1 MTNRRDFLKAGGVA
15 LGALAVGPEVLRAAP
30 PVGAP
35 STGALAG
42 YRPLPPVATDPA
54 TRELMMEAL
63 DAAKRAGAS
72 WADVRIGRNRNN
84 SVNTR
89 EQQVTNVLES
99 DTMGGGVRVL
109 VDGCW
114 GFAATQELTKAGV
127 GAAAQEATAIAK
139 ANRVA
144 MGRRVELAPAPSLGD
159 RTWRSSYTIDPFTVS
174 LEEKVGLLL
183 KANAEAMKAK
193 NVRFVTSGLS
203 FVKEER
209 NYANTDGSV
218 ITQDYVRSW
227 VTLAATAVSSDGF
240 AQRGPEVVQPMGRGW
255 EYVLEADVAGN
266 ALKWGE
272 EAAEK
277 LTAKSVDVG
286 RYDLILHPSQLF
298 LTIHES
304 LAHPT
309 ELDRAMGY
317 EANYAGTSFI
327 APPREVLGKLK
338 LGPESMNLV
347 GNRNEVGAL
356 ATIGYDDDGVQ
367 PDEFHIVKNGIFND
381 YQTTREQAPW
391 LDWWYTQNGQQ
402 PRSHGCSYAQSWADV
417 QFQRMPNV
425 SLMPGEQDLSWD
437 DMIAATDRGIA
448 MIGRSSYSIDQQRY
462 NAQFGAQLCYEIRG
476 GKIVGQLKDVAY
488 QMRTPDFWNAMDLIG
503 GKSAYEFGGTFNDGK
518 GQPSQANAVS
528 HGCPPVRFRNIN
540 VINTGRQL

>member
-1 MTNRRDFLKAGGVA
+1 MTNRRDFLKTGGVA
-15 LGALAVGPEVLRAAP
+15 LGALALGPELLR
-30 PVGAP
+30 
-35 STGALAG
+35 GALPPTASPITPAG

-63 DAAKRAGAS
+63 DAAKRAGAG

-89 EQQVTNVLES
+89 EQQVTNVVES
-99 DTMGGGVRVL
+99 DTMGCGVRVL

-114 GFAATQELTKAGV
+114 GFAATQTLTKAGV
-127 GAAAQEATAIAK
+127 GTAAQEAVAIAR

-159 RTWRSSYTIDPFTVS
+159 RTWRSAYTIDPFTVS

-183 KANAEAMKAK
+183 KANAEAMKART
-193 NVRFVTSGLS
+193 VRFVTSGLS

-227 VTLAATAVSSDGF
+227 VTLAATAVANGDF

-255 EYVLEADVAGN
+255 EYVLAADVAGN

-327 APPREVLGKLK
+327 APPREVLGSLK
-338 LGPESMNLV
+338 LGPEFMNLV
-347 GNRNEVGAL
+347 GNRNEEGAL
-356 ATIGYDDDGVQ
+356 ATIGYDDDGVE
-367 PDEFHIVKNGIFND
+367 PDTFHIVKNGVFND

-391 LDWWYTQNGQQ
+391 LDWWYTQQGR
-402 PRSHGCSYAQSWADV
+402 PLRSHGCSYAQSWADV

-425 SLMPGEQDLSWD
+425 SLQPGEQDLSWD
-437 DMIAATDRGIA
+437 DLIAATDRGIA
-448 MIGRSSYSIDQQRY
+448 MIGRASYSIDQQRY
-462 NAQFGAQLCYEIRG
+462 NAQFGAQLCYEIRN

-488 QMRTPDFWNAMDLIG
+488 QMRTPDFWNAMDMIG
-503 GKSAYEFGGTFNDGK
+503 GRSSYEFGGTFNDGK

-528 HGCPPVRFRNIN
+528 HGCPPVRIKNIN

>member
-1 MTNRRDFLKAGGVA
+1 MTNRRDFLKTGSVA
-15 LGALAVGPEVLRAAP
+15 LGALALGPERLRADD
-30 PVGAP
+30 VVRDR
-35 STGALAG
+35 LATRTG

-63 DAAKRAGAS
+63 DAARRAGAG

-89 EQQVTNVLES
+89 EQQVTNVIES
-99 DTMGGGVRVL
+99 DTMGCGVRVL

-114 GFAATQELTKAGV
+114 GFAATQELTKPGV
-127 GAAAQEATAIAK
+127 GSAAQEAVAIAR
-139 ANRVA
+139 ANRIA

-159 RTWRSSYTIDPFTVS
+159 RTWRSAYTIDPFTVS
-174 LEEKVGLLL
+174 LEEKVSLLL
-183 KANAEAMKAK
+183 KANAEAMKAR

-227 VTLAATAVSSDGF
+227 VTLAATAVSSAGF

-327 APPREVLGKLK
+327 APPRDVLGKLK
-338 LGPESMNLV
+338 LGPEHMNLV
-347 GNRNEVGAL
+347 GNRSEVGAL

-391 LDWWYTQNGQQ
+391 LDWWYTQNGQP

-425 SLMPGEQDLSWD
+425 SLQPGEQDLSWND
-437 DMIAATDRGIA
+437 LIAATDRGIA
-448 MIGRSSYSIDQQRY
+448 MIGRASYSIDQQRY
-462 NAQFGAQLCYEIRG
+462 NAQFGAQLCYEVRN

-503 GKSAYEFGGTFNDGK
+503 GKSSYEFGGTFNDGK

-540 VINTGRQL
+540 VINTGREL

>member
-1 MTNRRDFLKAGGVA
+1 MTNRRDFLKTGSVA
-15 LGALAVGPEVLRAAP
+15 LGALALGPERLRAD
-30 PVGAP
+30 GAVRDQ
-35 STGALAG
+35 LATRTG

-63 DAAKRAGAS
+63 DAARRAGAG

-89 EQQVTNVLES
+89 EQQVTNVIES
-99 DTMGGGVRVL
+99 DTMGCGVRVL

-114 GFAATQELTKAGV
+114 GFAATQELTKPGV
-127 GAAAQEATAIAK
+127 GSAAQEAVAIAR
-139 ANRVA
+139 ANRIA

-159 RTWRSSYTIDPFTVS
+159 RTWRSAYTIDPFTVS
-174 LEEKVGLLL
+174 LEEKVSLLL
-183 KANAEAMKAK
+183 KANAEAMKAR

-227 VTLAATAVSSDGF
+227 VTLAATAVSSASF

-327 APPREVLGKLK
+327 APPRDVLGKLK
-338 LGPESMNLV
+338 LGPEHMNLV
-347 GNRNEVGAL
+347 GNRSEVGAL

-391 LDWWYTQNGQQ
+391 LDWWYTQNGQP

-425 SLMPGEQDLSWD
+425 SLQPGEQDLSWND
-437 DMIAATDRGIA
+437 LIAATDRGIA
-448 MIGRSSYSIDQQRY
+448 MIGRASYSIDQQRY
-462 NAQFGAQLCYEIRG
+462 NAQFGAQLCYEVRN

-503 GKSAYEFGGTFNDGK
+503 GKSSYEFGGTFNDGK

-540 VINTGRQL
+540 VINTGREL

>member
-1 MTNRRDFLKAGGVA
+1 MSTRRDFLKTGGVA
-15 LGALAVGPEVLRAAP
+15 LGALAVGPDLLRAAEASAHRVVAP
-30 PVGAP
+30 P
-35 STGALAG
+35 TG

-54 TRELMMEAL
+54 TRALMMEAL
-63 DAAKRAGAS
+63 DAATRAGAS
-72 WADVRIGRNRNN
+72 YADVRIGRNRNN
-84 SVNTR
+84 AVNTR

-99 DTMGGGVRVL
+99 DTMGCGVRVL

-114 GFAATQELTKAGV
+114 GFAATQELTSDAV
-127 GAAAQEATAIAK
+127 GRAAQEAAAIAR

-183 KANAEAMKAK
+183 KANAEAMKAR

-209 NYANTDGSV
+209 NYANTEGSV

-266 ALKWGE
+266 ALGWGE

-277 LTAKSVDVG
+277 LSAKSVDVG

-327 APPREVLGKLK
+327 APPRDVLGKLK
-338 LGPESMNLV
+338 LGPEHMNLV
-347 GNRNEVGAL
+347 GNRSEEGAL

-391 LDWWYTQNGQQ
+391 LAWWYTQNGQ
-402 PRSHGCSYAQSWADV
+402 PLRSHGCSYAQSWADV

-425 SLMPGEQDLSWD
+425 SLQPGEQDLSWD
-437 DMIAATDRGIA
+437 DLIAATDRGIA

-503 GKSAYEFGGTFNDGK
+503 GTSSYEFGGTFNDGK

-528 HGCPPVRFRNIN
+528 HGCPPVRVRNQT
-540 VINTGRQL
+540 VINTGREL

>member
-1 MTNRRDFLKAGGVA
+1 MTNRRDFLKTGSVA
-15 LGALAVGPEVLRAAP
+15 LGALALGPERLRAD
-30 PVGAP
+30 GAVRDQ
-35 STGALAG
+35 LATRTG

-63 DAAKRAGAS
+63 DAARRAGAG

-89 EQQVTNVLES
+89 EQQVTNVIES
-99 DTMGGGVRVL
+99 DTMGCGVRVL

-114 GFAATQELTKAGV
+114 GFAATQELTKPGV
-127 GAAAQEATAIAK
+127 GSAAQEAVAIAR
-139 ANRVA
+139 ANRIA

-159 RTWRSSYTIDPFTVS
+159 RTWRSAYTIDPFTVS
-174 LEEKVGLLL
+174 LEEKVSLLL
-183 KANAEAMKAK
+183 KANAEAMKAR

-227 VTLAATAVSSDGF
+227 VTLAATAVSSAGF

-327 APPREVLGKLK
+327 APPRDVLGKLK
-338 LGPESMNLV
+338 LGPEHMNLV
-347 GNRNEVGAL
+347 GNRSEVGAL

-391 LDWWYTQNGQQ
+391 LDWWYTQNGQP

-425 SLMPGEQDLSWD
+425 SLQPGEQDLSWND
-437 DMIAATDRGIA
+437 LIAATDRGIA
-448 MIGRSSYSIDQQRY
+448 MIGRASYSIDQQRY
-462 NAQFGAQLCYEIRG
+462 NAQFGAQLCYEVRN

-503 GKSAYEFGGTFNDGK
+503 GKSSYEFGGTFNDGK

-540 VINTGRQL
+540 VINTGREL

>member
-1 MTNRRDFLKAGGVA
+1 MTNRRDFLKTGGVA
-15 LGALAVGPEVLRAAP
+15 LGALAVGPEVLRAMPSHEAP
-30 PVGAP
+30 FGAAP
-35 STGALAG
+35 TG
-42 YRPLPPVATDPA
+42 YRALPPVATDPA

-99 DTMGGGVRVL
+99 DTMGCGVRVL

-114 GFAATQELTKAGV
+114 GFAATQELTKEGV
-127 GAAAQEATAIAK
+127 GSAALEATAIAK

-183 KANAEAMKAK
+183 KANAEAMKAR

-209 NYANTDGSV
+209 NYANTEGSV

-327 APPREVLGKLK
+327 APPRDVLGKLK
-338 LGPESMNLV
+338 LGPEHMNLV

-425 SLMPGEQDLSWD
+425 SLMPGDEDLSWND
-437 DMIAATDRGIA
+437 LIAATDRGIA

-462 NAQFGAQLCYEIRG
+462 NAQFGAQLCYEVRG

-488 QMRTPDFWNAMDLIG
+488 QMRTPDFWNALDLIG
-503 GKSAYEFGGTFNDGK
+503 GKSSYEFGGTFNDGK

-528 HGCPPVRFRNIN
+528 HGCPPVRFKNIN

>member
-1 MTNRRDFLKAGGVA
+1 MTNRRDFLKTGGVA
-15 LGALAVGPEVLRAAP
+15 LGALAVGPDVLRAMPNA
-30 PVGAP
+30 GAP
-35 STGALAG
+35 FGAAPTG
-42 YRPLPPVATDPA
+42 YRALPPVATDPA

-99 DTMGGGVRVL
+99 DTMGCGVRVL

-114 GFAATQELTKAGV
+114 GFAATQELTKEGV
-127 GAAAQEATAIAK
+127 GSAALEATAIAK

-183 KANAEAMKAK
+183 KANAEAMKAR

-209 NYANTDGSV
+209 NYANTEGSV

-327 APPREVLGKLK
+327 APPRDVLGKLK
-338 LGPESMNLV
+338 LGPEHMNLV

-425 SLMPGEQDLSWD
+425 SLMPGDEDLSWND
-437 DMIAATDRGIA
+437 LIAATDRGIA

-488 QMRTPDFWNAMDLIG
+488 QMRTPDFWNAMDLLG
-503 GKSAYEFGGTFNDGK
+503 GKSSYEFGGTFNDGK

-528 HGCPPVRFRNIN
+528 HGCPPVRFKNIN